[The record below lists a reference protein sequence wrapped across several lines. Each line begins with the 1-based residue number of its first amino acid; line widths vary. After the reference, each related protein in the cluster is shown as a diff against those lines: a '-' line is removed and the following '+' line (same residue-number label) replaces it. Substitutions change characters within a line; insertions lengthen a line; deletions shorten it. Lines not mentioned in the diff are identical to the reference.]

1 MSFSEKIKS
10 EALESFEDFVIQAL
24 LPTDDEI
31 KGIQEHNRLD
41 NWKLCNWHTAFHFF
55 FPM

>member
-1 MSFSEKIKS
+1 MSFSEKIKN
-10 EALESFEDFVIQAL
+10 EALDSFENFVIQAL

-41 NWKLCNWHTAFHFF
+41 N
-55 FPM
+55 